1 MAEWNDPRTT
11 GVNTATVGVPRAA
24 RDAGL
29 RSYMLSVYNYMAS
42 GVLLTGIV
50 ALLFAKSPLF
60 GAAFH
65 VVETAQ
71 GTAIQPNLLGWVIT
85 FAPLLVVMAMSFGGR
100 RMQAS
105 TVQALFWGFA
115 VLMGL
120 SLSTILFAYTGVSI
134 AQTFFATAAA
144 YLGLSLYGYTT
155 KRDLSGW
162 GTFLIM
168 GVWGLFAAILIN
180 MFFVRS
186 AGLDLAISAIGVLI
200 FAGLTAY
207 DTQKIKSMY
216 FVVAGHG
223 EAMAKTA
230 IFGALNLYLDFINMF
245 LFMLRFMG
253 DRR

>member
-1 MAEWNDPRTT
+1 MAIWQDPRTT
-11 GVNTATVGVPRAA
+11 GVNTATAGVPRVA

-50 ALLFAKSPLF
+50 ALLFANSPF
-60 GAAFH
+60 FATAFH
-65 VVETAQ
+65 VVQTAQ
-71 GTAIQPNLLGWVIT
+71 GTAIQPSLLGWVIT
-85 FAPLLVVMAMSFGGR
+85 FAPLLVVMVMSFGGS
-100 RMQAS
+100 RMQTS

-134 AQTFFATAAA
+134 AQTFFATAGA
-144 YLGLSLYGYTT
+144 YLGLSLWGYTT

-168 GVWGLFAAILIN
+168 GVWGLLIALVIN
-180 MFFVRS
+180 MFLRS
-186 AGLDLAISAIGVLI
+186 PGLDLAVSAIGVLI

-207 DTQKIKSMY
+207 DTQRIKSMY
-216 FVVAGHG
+216 FTIAGNG
-223 EAMAKTA
+223 EALARTA
-230 IFGALNLYLDFINMF
+230 IYGALQLYLDFINMF
-245 LFMLRFMG
+245 LFLLRFMG

>member
-50 ALLFAKSPLF
+50 AMLFANSPLF
-60 GAAFH
+60 GAAFN
-65 VVETAQ
+65 VVQTAR

-85 FAPLLVVMAMSFGGR
+85 FAPLLIVMTMSFGGR

-144 YLGLSLYGYTT
+144 YLALSLYGYTT

-168 GVWGLFAAILIN
+168 GVVGIFVAMLVNLFL
-180 MFFVRS
+180 RS
-186 AGLDLAISAIGVLI
+186 PGLDLAISAIGVLI

-207 DTQKIKSMY
+207 DTQKIKSIY
-216 FVVAGHG
+216 YVVAGNG
-223 EAMAKTA
+223 EAIAKSA

-245 LFMLRFMG
+245 LFLLRFMG